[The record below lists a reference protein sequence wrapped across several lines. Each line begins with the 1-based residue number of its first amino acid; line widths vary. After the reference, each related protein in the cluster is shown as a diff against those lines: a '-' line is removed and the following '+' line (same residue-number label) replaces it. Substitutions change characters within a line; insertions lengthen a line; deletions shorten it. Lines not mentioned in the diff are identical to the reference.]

1 MNKSKRILIVILLFA
16 SSKSYSQWEQSMGT
30 DNLDVQSL
38 LSTTDYLFFGGATGA
53 YRSGD
58 DAYSFAYSNNG
69 NDDVGPTRGFAQD
82 ENYIYT
88 CTSQGVFRSSDM
100 GVSWIPKSEGI
111 TQFLSHGIIATN
123 GRLFLA
129 SLSGVFKS
137 IDQGE
142 TWISAG
148 MIGIDTRSI
157 TCLQDSI
164 LFVGTQGEGIFK
176 SEDEG
181 VSWQQ
186 VNNGLTS
193 QNFRAIQAQ
202 GNAVFAGGQNGTGV
216 YRSTDFGNNWT
227 LMSNGI
233 ASSSYRGFASNE
245 DFIFAGSTSQ
255 GVFFSPDLGDNWIQL
270 NEGLGDLNVFDLELN
285 DTYIIAG
292 THSDGVYRFPIEEL
306 PNINVS
312 ISEINQINTRK
323 RIKIVDLLGREC
335 EEISNMIL
343 IYIYDDGSAEKRV
356 ITD

>member
-1 MNKSKRILIVILLFA
+1 MKLSKLLLVA
-16 SSKSYSQWEQSMGT
+16 VLSLTLTSQAQWEQSLGSES
-30 DNLDVQSL
+30 LDVQSL
-38 LSTTDYLFFGGATGA
+38 LSTTDYLFFGGATGT
-53 YRSGD
+53 YRSSD
-58 DAYSFAYSNNG
+58 NAYSFAYSNNG

-100 GVSWIPKSEGI
+100 GDNWIPKSEGI
-111 TQFLSHGIIATN
+111 TQSLSHGIIATN

-142 TWISAG
+142 TWTNSG
-148 MIGIDTRSI
+148 MNGIDTRSI

-164 LFVGTQGEGIFK
+164 LFVGTQGDGIFK

-202 GNAVFAGGQNGTGV
+202 GNTVFAGGQNGTGV
-216 YRSTDFGNNWT
+216 YRSTDFGDNWT

-255 GVFFSPDLGDNWIQL
+255 GVFFSPDHGDNWIQL

-285 DTYIIAG
+285 DKYIIAG
-292 THSDGVYRFPIEEL
+292 THSDGVYRFPLVEL
-306 PNINVS
+306 PNISVS
-312 ISEINQINTRK
+312 ISEINQTTPRK
-323 RIKIVDLLGREC
+323 LIKILDLLGREC
-335 EEISNMIL
+335 KENSNTIL
-343 IYIYDDGSAEKRV
+343 FYVYNNGEVEKQIV
-356 ITD
+356 IK

>member
-1 MNKSKRILIVILLFA
+1 MNKSKRILIIILLFV

-100 GVSWIPKSEGI
+100 GVSWIPKSEGL
-111 TQFLSHGIIATN
+111 TQSLSHGIIATN

-181 VSWQQ
+181 NSWQQ

-245 DFIFAGSTSQ
+245 DYIFAGSTSQ

-285 DTYIIAG
+285 DNYIIAG

-312 ISEINQINTRK
+312 ISEINQTNTRK
-323 RIKIVDLLGREC
+323 LIKIVDLFGREC
-335 EEISNMIL
+335 KENSNTIL
-343 IYIYDDGSAEKRV
+343 FYVYNNGEVEKQIV
-356 ITD
+356 IK